1 MLALSFILPCY
12 NVGRYIGDCLD
23 SIYAQNLS
31 EDEFEVICVNDCST
45 DDTREV
51 IASKQKLHGNLILLD
66 QPRNMYS
73 GAARNRGLDVAQGDY
88 IWFVDADDKLKS
100 GMAQHLLDLAYFGKL
115 DLLMFNF
122 DEFCDAT
129 PDRFNQ
135 VKDIFRDTDVMT
147 GNDFVVNEFSCGLS
161 YLSLLW
167 LRLFRRSLIEENK
180 IRFSS
185 LYISQDGPF
194 AWETLLLAK
203 RVKSISERC
212 YDYRFNP
219 HSITAKK
226 NTAKKTAVWSFQFPV
241 ELAKLK
247 DKVNGYVS
255 EDIVHQIDVNI
266 RFEVNEFAK
275 RYKRL
280 PKEEK
285 SAYYKAMRNDK
296 SWFKQFHSYLSRK
309 NRMIYRLGCL
319 NERLFAGLSDVFQ
332 D

>member
-1 MLALSFILPCY
+1 MLKLSFILPCY

-51 IASKQKLHGNLILLD
+51 ITSKQKMHGNLILLD

-73 GAARNRGLDVAQGDY
+73 GAARNRGLDVAKGDY

-100 GMAQHLLDLAYFGKL
+100 GMAQHLLDLANARNL
-115 DLLMFNF
+115 DLLLFNY
-122 DEFCDAT
+122 DEFSEAT
-129 PDRFNQ
+129 PDRFNI
-135 VKDIFRDTDVMT
+135 VKDIFRDTEVMT
-147 GNDFVVNEFSCGLS
+147 GSDFVEQEFHCNLS
-161 YLSLLW
+161 HLSLLW

-180 IRFSS
+180 IRFSD

-194 AWETLLLAK
+194 AWETLLLAT

-212 YDYRFNP
+212 YVYRANP
-219 HSITAKK
+219 QSITAKK
-226 NTAKKTAVWSFQFPV
+226 NTAKKAAVWSFRFPV

-247 DKVNGYVS
+247 GKVNGRVA
-255 EDIVHQIDVNI
+255 EGIVRQIDANI

-275 RYKRL
+275 RYRQL
-280 PKEEK
+280 PAEEK
-285 SAYYKAMRNDK
+285 SAYYEAMCNDK
-296 SWFKQFHSYLSRK
+296 SWFKQFRSYLSRK
-309 NRMIYRLGCL
+309 NRLIYRLGCL
-319 NERLFAGLSDVFQ
+319 GESVFAKVSK
-332 D
+332 